1 MCKTPAAKFS
11 ISMNP
16 ELLARVDDYC
26 STNFQSR
33 SGLISIAVKQYLE
46 SADLVT
52 QFGKMAD
59 ALGELKQVA
68 LEQQQ
73 QQANK

>member
-16 ELLARVDDYC
+16 ELLARVDEYC
-26 STNFQSR
+26 NTNFQSR

-46 SADLVT
+46 SADLVR
-52 QFGKMAD
+52 QFGKLTD
-59 ALGELKQVA
+59 ALDELKQAA

-73 QQANK
+73 LQTKE

>member
-16 ELLARVDDYC
+16 DLLAKVDAYC
-26 STNFQSR
+26 EENYQSR
-33 SGLISIAVKQYLE
+33 SGLIAIALKQYLE
-46 SADLVT
+46 SADLVR
-52 QFGKMAD
+52 QFGKLTD
-59 ALGELKQVA
+59 ALGELKQAA

-73 QQANK
+73 QNNK